1 MATLPLNVHQLVV
14 LATVV
19 EHESFTR
26 AAEAL
31 GVSQPSVSQA
41 MRELERSCG
50 LPLVEQ
56 RGRTLAPTPLGSE
69 LAALGRRIALDAR
82 RGAKLVAEHN
92 AGLAGKLTIG
102 ASMTTGAYYLPRVL
116 VELRRER
123 PGIAVDVEIANTAD
137 VAQATVDE
145 LVDFGVVEGSVERAE
160 LVYARLGTDV
170 LVCIASSRHRFAGR
184 TATLAELLDETLLLR
199 EPGSGTR
206 EAVLEALAPHGA
218 RFDLTIDVGSNDAIL
233 QAVAEGLGI
242 SWLSERAVAANTGR
256 PLGEIDVR
264 DVAVVRQLGI
274 VRRRD
279 RALGPAAER
288 VVAALL
294 SECATLE
301 RARS

>member
-1 MATLPLNVHQLVV
+1 MATLPLNVNQLVV

-19 EHESFTR
+19 EHGNYTR

-31 GVSQPSVSQA
+31 GVSQPSVSQQ
-41 MRELERSCG
+41 MRELERACG

-56 RGRTLAPTPLGSE
+56 RGRALAPTSLGDE
-69 LAALGRRIALDAR
+69 LATLGRRIRLDAR
-82 RGAKLVAEHN
+82 RGAKLVADHN

-116 VELRRER
+116 VQLRAGR

-145 LVDFGVVEGSVERAE
+145 LVDFGVVEGHVDRPE
-160 LVYARLGTDV
+160 LLYQRVGTDV
-170 LVCIASSRHRFAGR
+170 LACIASAHHPLAGR
-184 TATLAELLDETLLLR
+184 APALADVLEETLLLR

-206 EAVLEALAPHGA
+206 EAVLDALAARAA
-218 RFDLTIDVGSNDAIL
+218 RFDATIDVGSNDAIL

-242 SWLSERAVAANTGR
+242 AWLSERAVAANAGR
-256 PLGEIDVR
+256 PIATIDVR
-264 DVAVVRQLGI
+264 DVTVTRELGV

-279 RALGPAAER
+279 RALAPTAQHL
-288 VVAALL
+288 VDALV
-294 SECATLE
+294 SECAAPT